1 MVRLLVGQAQVLK
14 QLEIRQILAQSAER
28 CCIADVRNYATLR
41 WYLRQGTW
49 DAVLVDLLL
58 PGMNGLGVFDEL
70 IRDYPRLPF
79 LLLGE
84 AADPTTAT
92 CCLRAGAAGYLD
104 WSSLQAEL
112 TTALRT
118 LLAGGVHVSH
128 DLVLWPNPFVTRN

>member
-1 MVRLLVGQAQVLK
+1 MVRLLVGQAQVFR
-14 QLEIRQILAQSAER
+14 QHEIRKILAQAAER
-28 CCIADVRNYATLR
+28 CCVADVRNYAALR
-41 WYLRQGTW
+41 WYLRQELW
-49 DAVLVDLLL
+49 DAVLVDLVL

-84 AADPTTAT
+84 AADPTMVT

-104 WSSLQAEL
+104 WSRLQPEL
-112 TTALRT
+112 TTAVRT

-128 DLVLWPNPFVTRN
+128 DLALWPNPFVTRN